1 VESECRPSYSS
12 YVRWHPGA
20 SDRVPF
26 LTLKVA
32 MLRSLTLATFLL
44 PALLPGLLPESSGP
58 SSASGDAVPLIIA
71 HRGASGHAPEH
82 TLPAYDLAVEM
93 GAHVLEPDLQM
104 TRDGVLIAF
113 HDATLDRTARGP
125 AEFCTGPV
133 RERTLAEIRQCD
145 VGSWFNER
153 FPERADPAFE
163 GLQVVTLDELF
174 LRYGDRVRWY
184 PETKQPEDNPGMEEA
199 LVELLH
205 RHGLRDAAVERG
217 QVLIQSFDP
226 ESLQRLRALDPALPL
241 VQLLPRQALVDRTAA
256 EVLEAVSAYAQGVGP
271 NHTLVDAGFMEAAR
285 ANGLFVHPWTVNDAG
300 IMDRLLDLDV
310 DGIFTDFP
318 DLLAERIAASEG

>member
-1 VESECRPSYSS
+1 MFRPL
-12 YVRWHPGA
+12 A
-20 SDRVPF
+20 
-26 LTLKVA
+26 VA
-32 MLRSLTLATFLL
+32 F
-44 PALLPGLLPESSGP
+44 ALVLMILPGLLAPGLGRIA
-58 SSASGDAVPLIIA
+58 ASHATTPLIIA

-133 RERTLAEIRQCD
+133 RERTLAEIRECD

-199 LVELLH
+199 LLELIH

-226 ESLQRLRALDPALPL
+226 ASLQRLRGLDPELPL
-241 VQLLPRQALVDRTAA
+241 VQLLPRQALADRSAM
-256 EVLEAVSAYAQGVGP
+256 EVLEAVSGYAQGVGP
-271 NHTLVDAGFMEAAR
+271 NHALVDADFMEAAR
-285 ANGLFVHPWTVNDAG
+285 ANSLFVHPWTVNDAG

-318 DLLAERIAASEG
+318 DILAERIAASEG